1 MAYAKSPVNYT
12 PPTGTLGYQPGTFTS
27 GTSATSGASAN
38 TGSAGSGNAGAA
50 LGQIAPLITPEEKDV
65 LETDNFI
72 GKYAQGKALQFG
84 AQGMQYGGPVGAAIG
99 ATAGLGYGLIKGQ
112 DIQFDALNAEQYQMG
127 YDAKKEANK
136 QELQMKNTKYD
147 TTSAPSTK
155 YGVVKKLG
163 AITGTVANNMSVAQ
177 YKDEKKFSA
186 IAKNMDEPIMN
197 LGFIKAKTLEK
208 DPNATTMVVDGETMP
223 IKN

>member
-38 TGSAGSGNAGAA
+38 TGSAGSSNAGAA

-84 AQGMQYGGPVGAAIG
+84 AQGMRYGGPVGAAIG

-127 YDAKKEANK
+127 YDAKKEAKK
-136 QELQMKNTKYD
+136 QELQMKNLQNKT
-147 TTSAPSTK
+147 PSTK

-163 AITGTVANNMSVAQ
+163 AMTGTIAPNMPVAQ
-177 YKDEKKFSA
+177 YNSA
-186 IAKNMDEPIMN
+186 IKFNGIAMKLADKDYDGDGKIESSKEEYFGSRDNAIKENKENKN
-197 LGFIKAKTLEK
+197 
-208 DPNATTMVVDGETMP
+208 
-223 IKN
+223 

>member
-177 YKDEKKFSA
+177 YNSA
-186 IAKNMDEPIMN
+186 IKMSKIAKNMDEPIKMTTAQAEMV
-197 LGFIKAKTLEK
+197 KALEN
-208 DPNATTMVVDGETMP
+208 DNNPNNDKVANA
-223 IKN
+223 IKNK